1 MDEIRKVATS
11 SDEEVAAVIL
21 LDQIPRN
28 VFRGLEAHKVSR
40 NTTAGLGTPRD
51 EVPEAGRRCEE
62 GPECRPGTVKADT
75 VGVQHV

>member
-28 VFRGLEAHKVSR
+28 VFRGMEAHKVS
-40 NTTAGLGTPRD
+40 NSLTVGLGTPSDQILGEGRGR
-51 EVPEAGRRCEE
+51 EMGRWVPCAGWVR
-62 GPECRPGTVKADT
+62 
-75 VGVQHV
+75 